1 MHLRLDGSK
10 VRTFSQ
16 KDSFIPRYAGHK
28 GSIRNSGFLARWMAT
43 RSVGFVYIL
52 RSEHGLIK
60 LGSCMDPLTSITQ
73 LRKAAPYRLH
83 IDYLGFTR
91 TDLAAEVENAAKGIL
106 QRHSTD
112 ARWFDCE
119 PEVAVAAIQTA
130 AKRLG
135 YGMIQTNLEGVED
148 VLRNPS
154 WVAMARIGLRRGRR
168 VSWGGFRNALVKTS
182 LALTIIGGLAFALT
196 RMAPMLDLRIL
207 MGPLILV
214 VMIFALFALRPGK
227 TS

>member
-10 VRTFSQ
+10 VRAFSP
-16 KDSFIPRYAGHK
+16 KDSFIPRYVGNR
-28 GSIRNSGFLARWMAT
+28 GQTGRSGFLARWQAS

-60 LGSCMDPLTSITQ
+60 LGSCTDPLVAISQ

-91 TDLAAEVENAAKGIL
+91 ADLAGEVENAAKGIL
-106 QRHSTD
+106 QRHRTQ

-119 PEVAVAAIQTA
+119 PKVAIAAIETA
-130 AKRLG
+130 SKRLG

-154 WVAMARIGLRRGRR
+154 WVAISRIGLRRGRR
-168 VSWGGFRNALVKTS
+168 VSWGGYRNVIVKS
-182 LALTIIGGLAFALT
+182 ALALAVIGGLAFGLT
-196 RMAPMLDLRIL
+196 HMASMLDLRVL
-207 MGPLILV
+207 MGPVILV
-214 VMIFALFALRPGK
+214 VMILALFALRPGK

>member
-10 VRTFSQ
+10 VRAFSP
-16 KDSFIPRYAGHK
+16 KDSFIPRFVGNRAQTG
-28 GSIRNSGFLARWMAT
+28 RSGFLARWQAS

-52 RSEHGLIK
+52 RSDHGLIM
-60 LGSCMDPLTSITQ
+60 LGSCTDPLVAISQ
-73 LRKAAPYRLH
+73 LRKAVPYRLH

-91 TDLAAEVENAAKGIL
+91 ADLAGEVENAAKGIL
-106 QRHSTD
+106 QRHRSH
-112 ARWFDCE
+112 ARGFDCE
-119 PEVAVAAIQTA
+119 PEVAVAAIQAA

-154 WVAMARIGLRRGRR
+154 WVAVSRIGLRRGRR
-168 VSWGGFRNALVKTS
+168 VSWGGFRNAIGKS
-182 LALTIIGGLAFALT
+182 ALALAVVGGLAFALT
-196 RMAPMLDLRIL
+196 RMASMLDLRVL

-227 TS
+227 TP

>member
-16 KDSFIPRYAGHK
+16 KDSFIPRYAGHNART
-28 GSIRNSGFLARWMAT
+28 GSSGFLARWMAP

-52 RSEHGLIK
+52 RSEHRLIK
-60 LGSCMDPLTSITQ
+60 LGSCTDPLTSITQ

-91 TDLAAEVENAAKGIL
+91 ADLAAEVENAAKAIM
-106 QRHSTD
+106 QRHRTH

-154 WVAMARIGLRRGRR
+154 WVALSRIGLRRVRR
-168 VSWGGFRNALVKTS
+168 SSWRGLGKAMFTGALAMAGV
-182 LALTIIGGLAFALT
+182 GGLAFALT
-196 RMAPMLDLRIL
+196 RMAPMLDLRTL
-207 MGPLILV
+207 MGPLLLV
-214 VMIFALFALRPGK
+214 IMIVALVALRPGR
-227 TS
+227 TP